1 MNFGSRSLVSVRLRK
16 SPLIAPNNGAA
27 GGADFLQFAS
37 VLIAPISRHGRGDEP
52 NAYQTTLSVTSIS
65 VRWYLLLLYTKIT
78 KSQYFF
84 AKKFIFPKIRSFRQN
99 SMRQVL
105 FQSRL
110 FSFPLLLYGGR
121 CVRRLYAHGRR
132 LRPP

>member
-1 MNFGSRSLVSVRLRK
+1 MNVSSRSLVSVRLRK

-65 VRWYLLLLYTKIT
+65 VRWYLLLLYTK
-78 KSQYFF
+78 KVVCQYFF
-84 AKKFIFPKIRSFRQN
+84 ANFLKKVLNNAKTSETLGIQFPDNNGGFR
-99 SMRQVL
+99 
-105 FQSRL
+105 
-110 FSFPLLLYGGR
+110 
-121 CVRRLYAHGRR
+121 A
-132 LRPP
+132 